1 MPKWRLGTQEPGC
14 WYHWPKPRLVEHP
27 ISLQLYLTHNP
38 ATNAARRNPAPAQ
51 APFPL
56 KLIRSSV
63 EKIPITHKNYNFID
77 KNYSYM
83 YRERR
88 EGKAL
93 KTASYKRMCPRA
105 EKGKITSTELIKLHF
120 NPSYLVCLKKHS
132 LLKISQHISFYLSYN
147 RPIRVITSR
156 VHLCE

>member
-1 MPKWRLGTQEPGC
+1 
-14 WYHWPKPRLVEHP
+14 
-27 ISLQLYLTHNP
+27 
-38 ATNAARRNPAPAQ
+38 
-51 APFPL
+51 
-56 KLIRSSV
+56 
-63 EKIPITHKNYNFID
+63 
-77 KNYSYM
+77 M

-132 LLKISQHISFYLSYN
+132 LLKISQRVSFYLSYN
-147 RPIRVITSR
+147 HPIRVITSR